1 MNTSAIIVNTLTL
14 ILTYTV
20 NLGSLSY
27 NYIAVNYKYRFPYLN
42 SMVQTLKA
50 KVTKCTLGILY
61 WNHLATKIPKY
72 CLKFQKAVSTDLV
85 TSLEIHGCSFRF
97 SRNLSVQKID
107 NRDVMNSA
115 C

>member
-50 KVTKCTLGILY
+50 KVTKCPLGILY
-61 WNHLATKIPKY
+61 WNHLAAKIPKY
-72 CLKFQKAVSTDLV
+72 CLKFQKGVSTDLV
-85 TSLEIHGCSFRF
+85 TSLEIHGCSF
-97 SRNLSVQKID
+97 
-107 NRDVMNSA
+107 
-115 C
+115 